1 MTLSRSL
8 TLATAAFA
16 AVLVTAIGGVELW
29 QKRAS
34 ELRNIDERFTL
45 IEQSSVPAV
54 AELVWHLNEEGIAR
68 LAEGIAGQRDVSR
81 VTIRS
86 AQEVLVDIGKSAPK
100 AIYRE
105 FVLVRSLG
113 PQQKK
118 AEPQDQLGLLTV
130 EVDQAAIEQ
139 RLFVES
145 VYKWLANLLLVVL
158 VAGFVLMLLERKVMR
173 HVRRVAGFVD
183 QLTPENLDERLTLDR
198 SGKADSDELQMLVN
212 GVARMQESL
221 RQAINGLEVDIAERI
236 RAEKALKEAKALI
249 EAVLENVPLMVF
261 LKEATDLKFAMF
273 NRAGEDLLGYGRER
287 LLGKTDRDL
296 FSPEQAAY
304 FTGTDRQVLESESGQ
319 LDIPEEWI
327 STTARG
333 ERLLHTRKVRIESPD
348 GTTRFLLGI
357 SEDITKRKAVEIELE
372 QYRHH
377 LEELVATR
385 TAELEVANRSL
396 REAKVAADAAN
407 AAKSAF
413 LANMSHEIRT
423 PMNGIIG
430 MANILRREGVS
441 PQQAKRLDAI
451 DASSLH
457 LLSVINDVLD
467 ISKIEAGKFIL
478 EEAPIDVQVVL
489 ANVKSIIAERVQAK
503 GLELL
508 VDSQSLPASLLGDAT
523 RLQQALLNYA
533 ANAVKF
539 TTRGSISLRVLKL
552 DETDDSV
559 KLRFEVVDTGVG
571 IDPEAMSRL
580 YSAFEQAD
588 SSVARKYG
596 GTGLGLA
603 ITRRLAE
610 LMGGEAGA
618 ESSPG
623 VGSTFWFS
631 ACLKKVEG
639 GQGVEEQAGL
649 ASADVEMLIRER
661 YSGQRILV
669 VDDEPLNLEI
679 ALIQLETVGLVV
691 DIAGD
696 GLQAVALARNN
707 SYAAIFMDMQMPKLN
722 GLEAA
727 QQIRQLPGCQEI
739 PIVAMTANAFAE
751 DKALCVKAGMNDF
764 LVKPFM
770 PDQLFAVVLR
780 ALMRR

>member
-54 AELVWHLNEEGIAR
+54 SELVWHLNEEGIAR

-81 VTIRS
+81 VTIGS
-86 AQEVLVDIGKSAPK
+86 AQEVLVDIGKSVPR
-100 AIYRE
+100 AIHRE
-105 FVLVRSLG
+105 LALVRSLG
-113 PQQKK
+113 PLQKK
-118 AEPQDQLGLLTV
+118 TKPQDLLGVLTV
-130 EVDQAAIEQ
+130 EVDQGAIEQ
-139 RLFVES
+139 RLLTEF

-158 VAGFVLMLLERKVMR
+158 VAGFVLLLLERKVMR
-173 HVRRVAGFVD
+173 HVRCVAAYVD
-183 QLTPENLDERLTLDR
+183 QRTPENLDERLTLER

-236 RAEKALKEAKALI
+236 RAEKALKEAKALT

-261 LKEATDLKFAMF
+261 LKEATDLRYAMF
-273 NRAGEDLLGYGRER
+273 NRAGEELLGFDRQR
-287 LLGKTDRDL
+287 LLGKTDPDL
-296 FSPEQAAY
+296 HPAEQAAY
-304 FTGTDRQVLESESGQ
+304 FMATDRDVLDGPVGH
-319 LDIPEEWI
+319 LDIPAEWV
-327 STTARG
+327 STASNG
-333 ERLLHTRKVRIESPD
+333 KLLLHTRKVRIDGPD
-348 GTTRFLLGI
+348 GATRFLLGI
-357 SEDITKRKAVEIELE
+357 SEDITQRKAVELELE
-372 QYRHH
+372 HYRHH
-377 LEELVATR
+377 LEDLVATR

-396 REAKVAADAAN
+396 SEAKIAADAAN

-441 PQQAKRLDAI
+441 AQQAKRLDAI

-467 ISKIEAGKFIL
+467 ISKIEAGKFML
-478 EEAPIDVQVVL
+478 EEVPVDVGAVL

-503 GLELL
+503 GLELQ
-508 VDSQSLPASLLGDAT
+508 VDCAVLSAKLLGDPT

-539 TTRGSISLRVLKL
+539 TTHGSITLRVIKL
-552 DETDDSV
+552 EEAGDSLN
-559 KLRFEVVDTGVG
+559 LRFEVADTGVG
-571 IDPEAMSRL
+571 IAPEAMSRL
-580 YSAFEQAD
+580 YSAYEQAD
-588 SSVARKYG
+588 SSVTRTYG

-603 ITRRLAE
+603 ITRRLSE

-618 ESSPG
+618 ESTLG

-631 ACLKKVEG
+631 VCLKKAEG
-639 GQGVEEQAGL
+639 EPGIEEQDGQ
-649 ASADVEMLIRER
+649 ASADVELLIRER

-727 QQIRQLPGCQEI
+727 EQIRLLPGCWEI

-751 DKALCVKAGMNDF
+751 DKALCVKAGMNDY
-764 LVKPFM
+764 LLKPFM

-780 ALMRR
+780 ALARR

>member
-54 AELVWHLNEEGIAR
+54 AELVWHLNEEGIVR

-86 AQEVLVDIGKSAPK
+86 AEETLVDIGKSVPR

-105 FVLVRSLG
+105 FALVRSLG

-118 AEPQDQLGLLTV
+118 SEPQDQLGLLRV
-130 EVDQAAIEQ
+130 EVDQPAIEQ

-158 VAGFVLMLLERKVMR
+158 VAGFVLMLLERRVMR
-173 HVRRVAGFVD
+173 HVRRVAGYVD
-183 QLTPENLDERLTLDR
+183 QLTPENLDERLTLER

-221 RQAINGLEVDIAERI
+221 RQAIDGLEVDIAERI
-236 RAEKALKEAKALI
+236 RAEKALKEAKALT

-261 LKEATDLKFAMF
+261 LKEATDLKYALF
-273 NRAGEDLLGYGRER
+273 NRAGEELLGCDRQH
-287 LLGKTDRDL
+287 LLGKTDRDS
-296 FSPEQAAY
+296 FPPEQAAY
-304 FTGTDRQVLESESGQ
+304 FTATDREVLDSPSGY
-319 LDIPEEWI
+319 LDIPEEWVP
-327 STTARG
+327 TASQG
-333 ERLLHTRKVRIESPD
+333 ERLLHTRKVRIDAPD
-348 GTTRFLLGI
+348 GATRFLLGI

-396 REAKVAADAAN
+396 TEAKIAADAAN

-441 PQQAKRLDAI
+441 AQQAKRLDAI

-467 ISKIEAGKFIL
+467 ISKIEAGKFML
-478 EEAPIDVQVVL
+478 DEAPVDVGGVL

-503 GLELL
+503 GLELRVECAAL
-508 VDSQSLPASLLGDAT
+508 SAKLFGDTT

-539 TTRGSISLRVLKL
+539 TTHGSITLRVNKL
-552 DETDDSV
+552 DESDDSV
-559 KLRFEVVDTGVG
+559 RLRFEVADTGVG
-571 IDPEAMSRL
+571 IAPEAMARL

-618 ESSPG
+618 ESTPG
-623 VGSTFWFS
+623 VGSTFWFT
-631 ACLKKVEG
+631 ACLKMAEGESDAEANG
-639 GQGVEEQAGL
+639 GQ
-649 ASADVEMLIRER
+649 ASADAELLIRER

-679 ALIQLETVGLVV
+679 ALIQLESVGLVV

-696 GLQAVALARNN
+696 GLQAVALARSN

-727 QQIRQLPGCQEI
+727 QQIRQLPGCREI

-780 ALMRR
+780 ALARR